1 MTNVKLPDFNDMIA
15 IANSV
20 GMLYARKLSLDV
32 DIKTGES
39 TVTKEMTTNT
49 SYWQSGKSP
58 SQAYI
63 DNSYKVTG
71 FNSELVPLR
80 KEFAEVSGALE
91 TAKLMFDVYRS
102 MIDVWRT
109 ESKNER
115 ESTLV

>member
-20 GMLYARKLSLDV
+20 GMLLAKKLTLDTA
-32 DIKTGES
+32 IKSGEAD
-39 TVTKEMTTNT
+39 VTKTMV
-49 SYWQSGKSP
+49 SDPVYWQGGKVP

-63 DNSYKVTG
+63 DSSYKVTG
-71 FNSELVPLR
+71 FKGELSNLR
-80 KEFAEVSGALE
+80 NEFAEVSGALE
-91 TAKLMFDVYRS
+91 TAKLMFEVYRS

-115 ESTLV
+115 ESTLT